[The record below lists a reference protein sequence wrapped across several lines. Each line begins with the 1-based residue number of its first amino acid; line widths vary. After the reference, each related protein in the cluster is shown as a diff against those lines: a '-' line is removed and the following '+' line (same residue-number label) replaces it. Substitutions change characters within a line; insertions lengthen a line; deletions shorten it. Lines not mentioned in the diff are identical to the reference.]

1 MASAKNTPNDK
12 NTKNAQNSK
21 AQNAPG
27 PARRAKLEEA
37 RRKERARERRSR
49 VITLTASVAVL
60 AALVAGG
67 TYLMG
72 AADDKEKA
80 ETQAKSDP
88 VSGERSWDKL
98 TQNHVEKKVDYPMN
112 PPVGGD
118 HDPVW
123 MNCDADVYT
132 KEIPKEN
139 AVHSL
144 EHGAVW
150 VTYTGKADPADVRKL
165 GERVTST
172 PYSLMS
178 PVKDQSAPIMLSA
191 WGKQV
196 TVKSATDARVAQ
208 FFTKYVQG
216 PQTPEPGAACSGGR
230 AE

>member
-1 MASAKNTPNDK
+1 MASAKKQNTP
-12 NTKNAQNSK
+12 A
-21 AQNAPG
+21 A
-27 PARRAKLEEA
+27 ARRAKLEEA

-49 VITLTASVAVL
+49 IITLTASVAVI

-67 TYLMG
+67 GYLMS
-72 AADDKEKA
+72 AANDKEEA
-80 ETQAKSDP
+80 EVEAKSSP
-88 VSGERSWDKL
+88 VQGERTWDKL
-98 TQNHVEKKVDYPMN
+98 AQNHVEKKVDYPMN

-118 HDPVW
+118 HNPVW

-132 KEIPKEN
+132 KAIPREN

-150 VTYTGKADPADVRKL
+150 VTYTSKAKPADIKKL
-165 GERVTST
+165 GERVEAT

-178 PVKDQSAPIMLSA
+178 PVEDQAAPLLLSA

-196 TVKSATDARVAQ
+196 TVTSATDARVAQ

-216 PQTPEPGAACSGGR
+216 PQTPEPGAACTGGV
-230 AE
+230 AQ

>member
-1 MASAKNTPNDK
+1 MASTKNQNTP
-12 NTKNAQNSK
+12 A
-21 AQNAPG
+21 A
-27 PARRAKLEEA
+27 ARRAKLEEA
-37 RRKERARERRSR
+37 RRKERARERRNR
-49 VITLTASVAVL
+49 VITISASVAVV

-67 TYLMG
+67 GYLMS
-72 AADDKEKA
+72 AADKQDRAGEKA
-80 ETQAKSDP
+80 KSSP
-88 VSGERSWDKL
+88 VQGERSWDKL
-98 TQNHVEKKVDYPMN
+98 ARDHVEKPVDFPMN

-118 HDPVW
+118 HNPVW

-132 KEIPKEN
+132 EAIPNEN

-150 VTYTGKADPADVRKL
+150 VTYNDKAQPADIKKFAD
-165 GERVTST
+165 RVAKT

-178 PVKDQSAPIMLSA
+178 PVKDQDAPLILSA

-216 PQTPEPGAACSGGR
+216 PQTPEPGAACTGGI
-230 AE
+230 AK

>member
-1 MASAKNTPNDK
+1 MASAKKQHNP
-12 NTKNAQNSK
+12 AV
-21 AQNAPG
+21 
-27 PARRAKLEEA
+27 ARRAKLEEA

-49 VITLTASVAVL
+49 IITIAASIAVVVG
-60 AALVAGG
+60 LVAGG
-67 TYLMG
+67 GYLMS
-72 AADDKEKA
+72 AADKQDRA
-80 ETQAKSDP
+80 EEQAKSSP
-88 VSGERSWDKL
+88 VRGERSWNKL
-98 TQNHVEKKVDYPMN
+98 TQNHVQKKVDYPMN

-118 HDPVW
+118 HNPVW

-132 KEIPKEN
+132 APVPNEN

-150 VTYTGKADPADVRKL
+150 VTYNEKAKPADIEKFA
-165 GERVTST
+165 ERVART

-178 PVKDQSAPIMLSA
+178 PVEDQDAPLILSA

-216 PQTPEPGAACSGGR
+216 PQTPEPGAACTGGIAR
-230 AE
+230 